1 MLLMLLVLVLLLMQ
15 LMLLVQ
21 PEAADAVHADAV

>member
-1 MLLMLLVLVLLLMQ
+1 MLLVLVLLLMQ

-21 PEAADAVHADAV
+21 PEAADAVHTDAV